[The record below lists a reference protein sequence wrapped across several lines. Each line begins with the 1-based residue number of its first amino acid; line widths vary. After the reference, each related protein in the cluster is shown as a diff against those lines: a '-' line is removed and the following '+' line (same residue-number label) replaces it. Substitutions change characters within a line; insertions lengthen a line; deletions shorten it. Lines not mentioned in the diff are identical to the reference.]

1 MEGGASV
8 VAARAL
14 TRRRAT
20 STVRDPVVTY
30 HELLEDH
37 KLAQASA
44 SMLTE
49 GQRKRRLVF
58 GDRPLCVSLRPN
70 LISDWQYATINEA
83 SRTIYAALGRLE
95 RALLADEDLRRE
107 LDLDPQEEA
116 LALRDP
122 GFRAASPSA
131 RLDGF
136 IGADCVIRFV
146 EYNAESPAGMAYN
159 DELAQVFASLPV
171 MKKFRE
177 KFPCSVVPTRGR
189 QLAAMLRAH
198 RSRSE
203 RPPAIAIVDWR
214 GLPTLTEFEM
224 FQRYFESRGVS
235 TVICAPDD
243 LTYSRGT
250 LRARGKAIN
259 LVYRR
264 VLTSELLA
272 KDDVS
277 RPLVRAYLEGA
288 VTVVN
293 SFRAKLLHKKMS
305 LALLSDDR
313 YAALYTVPQR
323 AAIAKHIPWTRKI
336 REGHTTYA
344 GKVVDLGDFV
354 IAHRDRLVLKPND
367 EYGGK
372 GVILGWTIDQHE
384 WEQSFL
390 AALASSYVVQE
401 RVDVPRHPFPVILG
415 RMHFLDLSIDHNPY
429 LFWGGVSG
437 CLARVSSS
445 ALLNVTA
452 GAGSVVPT
460 YVIAGG
466 PIGAPERSAARS
478 DA

>member
-1 MEGGASV
+1 VEGGASV

-14 TRRRAT
+14 GRRRSVTA
-20 STVRDPVVTY
+20 RDPVVAY
-30 HELLEDH
+30 HELLEDPG
-37 KLAQASA
+37 LAETST
-44 SMLTE
+44 SVLTE

-70 LISDWQYATINEA
+70 LISDWQYAAVNEA
-83 SRTIYAALGRLE
+83 SQTIYAALGRLE
-95 RALLADEDLRRE
+95 RALLDDEDLRRQ

-136 IGADCVIRFV
+136 IGEDGVIRFV

-177 KFPCSVVPTRGR
+177 KFQCNVVPTRGR

-203 RPPAIAIVDWR
+203 RSAAIAIVDWR

-224 FQRYFESRGVS
+224 FQRYFESRGVP
-235 TVICAPDD
+235 TVICAPED

-250 LRARGKAIN
+250 LRAQGKAIN

-277 RPLVRAYLEGA
+277 RPLVKAYLEGA

-313 YAALYTVPQR
+313 YAALYTPAQR
-323 AAIAKHIPWTRKI
+323 TAIAKHIPWTRKI

-344 GKVVDLGDFV
+344 GKAVDLGDFV
-354 IAHRDRLVLKPND
+354 IAHRERLVLKPND

-372 GVILGWTIDQHE
+372 GVVLGWTIDQHE

-401 RVDVPRHPFPVILG
+401 RVDVPRYPFPVVLG

-466 PIGAPERSAARS
+466 PIGASERSAARH

>member
-14 TRRRAT
+14 ARRSSRTAA
-20 STVRDPVVTY
+20 RDPVVAY
-30 HELLEDH
+30 HELLEDPS
-37 KLAQASA
+37 LAGASA
-44 SMLTE
+44 SLLTE

-70 LISDWQYATINEA
+70 LISDWQYASVNEA
-83 SRTIYAALGRLE
+83 SQTIYAALGKLE
-95 RALLADEDLRRE
+95 RALLGDEDLRRL
-107 LDLDPQEEA
+107 LDLEPQEEA

-136 IGADCVIRFV
+136 IGEDGVIRFV

-171 MKKFRE
+171 MKMFR
-177 KFPCSVVPTRGR
+177 KRFSCKVVPTRGR
-189 QLAAMLRAH
+189 QLSAMLRAH

-203 RPPAIAIVDWR
+203 RSPAMAIVDWR

-224 FQRYFESRGVS
+224 FQRYFESRGVP

-250 LRARGKAIN
+250 LRAKGKPVN
-259 LVYRR
+259 VVYRR

-313 YAALYTVPQR
+313 YAGL
-323 AAIAKHIPWTRKI
+323 KHIPWTRKV
-336 REGHTTYA
+336 REGHTTYG

-372 GVILGWTIDQHE
+372 GVVLGWTIDQHE

-390 AALASSYVVQE
+390 AALAGSYVVQE
-401 RVDVPRHPFPVILG
+401 RVDVPRYPFPVLLG
-415 RMHFLDLSIDHNPY
+415 NMHFLDLSIDHNPY
-429 LFWGGVSG
+429 LFWGAVSG

-466 PIGAPERSAARS
+466 RR
-478 DA
+478 

>member
-1 MEGGASV
+1 VEGGASV

-14 TRRRAT
+14 TRRRPVPA
-20 STVRDPVVTY
+20 RDPLVAY
-30 HELLEDH
+30 HELLEDPR
-37 KLAQASA
+37 LAEDSVVA
-44 SMLTE
+44 LTE

-70 LISDWQYATINEA
+70 LVSDWQYAAVNEA
-83 SRTIYAALGRLE
+83 SQTIYAALGQLE
-95 RALLADEDLRRE
+95 RALLDDEGLRRE
-107 LDLDPQEEA
+107 LDLDPYEEA

-136 IGADCVIRFV
+136 IGEDGVIRFV

-171 MKKFRE
+171 MKRFRA
-177 KFPCSVVPTRGR
+177 KFPCSVIPTRGR

-198 RSRSE
+198 RSRSD
-203 RPPAIAIVDWR
+203 RAPTIAIVDWR

-224 FQRYFESRGVS
+224 FQRYFESRGIP
-235 TVICAPDD
+235 TVICAPED
-243 LTYSRGT
+243 LTYSRGA
-250 LRARGKAIN
+250 LRANGKAVN

-272 KDDVS
+272 KNEVS

-313 YAALYTVPQR
+313 YAALYTAPQR
-323 AAIAKHIPWTRKI
+323 AAIAKHIPWTRKV
-336 REGHTTYA
+336 REGHTTY
-344 GKVVDLGDFV
+344 GDKVVDLGDFI
-354 IAHRDRLVLKPND
+354 IAHREQLVLKPND

-372 GVILGWTIDQHE
+372 GVVLGWTIDQHE

-390 AALASSYVVQE
+390 TALESSYVVQE
-401 RVDVPRHPFPVILG
+401 RVPVPRYPFPVILG

-466 PIGAPERSAARS
+466 PIGAAERSAARS